1 MPKIHPRDWTEFL
14 ASYPNAHI
22 LQTEAWGHFKTDFGW
37 KAVQVISRHDLEQSQ
52 CGAQIL
58 FRYLSFGFSIA
69 YIPKGPVGERWDL
82 LWPEVDAV
90 CKERR
95 TIFLKVEPDLW
106 EGISNSDYADLAT
119 AGFQMSQK
127 NIQPP
132 RTLIVDLNC
141 TEDQILARMK
151 QKTRYNIRLAQ
162 RKGVVIY
169 KSRDIDTFY
178 KLMQA
183 TSERDAFGIHS
194 KDYYHRVLDYFE
206 PHGQCALLFAE
217 FDGQPLAGLM
227 VFAKGK
233 RAWYFYGASSN
244 ELRHLMPTYLLQW
257 EAMKWAKDIGCDEYD
272 LWGVPD
278 ESIETLESQF
288 LERTD
293 DLWSVYRFKRGF
305 GGNLRRTVNTF
316 DRVYRPGMYQLYL
329 WIIRQ
334 KLSLP
339 L

>member
-1 MPKIHPRDWTEFL
+1 
-14 ASYPNAHI
+14 
-22 LQTEAWGHFKTDFGW
+22 
-37 KAVQVISRHDLEQSQ
+37 
-52 CGAQIL
+52 
-58 FRYLSFGFSIA
+58 
-69 YIPKGPVGERWDL
+69 L

-233 RAWYFYGASSN
+233 RSWYFYGASSN